1 MSEKK
6 GLESAENNCPMS
18 EDGIPL
24 MANGR
29 RLSGQQIEAL
39 REARLRREQEQEQGQ
54 ASGAKEIDGPKGAEP
69 TRFGD
74 WERKGRAVDF

>member
-6 GLESAENNCPMS
+6 CLESAETASPMS

-39 REARLRREQEQEQGQ
+39 REARLRREQEQGQ
-54 ASGAKEIDGPKGAEP
+54 EPGAIEIDGPKGAEP